1 MRIAVSGAA
10 GAMGRRVIALMREFQ
25 GCELV
30 AALERPGHPDLG
42 KDAGILAGLEPNG
55 VQLSASMSGDPDA
68 LIDFSSPDAAV
79 ERATECAERGVAVV
93 VGTTGLSSEQM
104 AEMKERVAP
113 HVPVLI
119 APNMSLGVN
128 LLFRLVEDVARALG
142 EGYDVEIVEA
152 HHRRK
157 KDAPSGTAM
166 ELARR
171 ICKALKRDPNAAL
184 SYGRQG
190 LAGPRKAAEIGVHAV
205 RGGDIVGD
213 HMVMFAA
220 DGERIELTHRATS
233 RDVFAR
239 GAIRAAIFVTGQ
251 RPGMY
256 SMQDVLA

>member
-1 MRIAVSGAA
+1 MRIAVNGAG
-10 GAMGRRVIALMREFQ
+10 GAMGKRVVAMLGQFP

-42 KDAGILAGLEPNG
+42 KDAGVLAGVTPTG
-55 VQLSASMSGDPDA
+55 VQVSTGLSGDPNV
-68 LIDFSSPDAAV
+68 LIDFSAPDATMA
-79 ERATECAERGVAVV
+79 RAKECADRGIAVI
-93 VGTTGLSSEQM
+93 VGTTGLSPDQV
-104 AEMKERVAP
+104 AQVRERIASK
-113 HVPVLI
+113 VPVLM
-119 APNMSLGVN
+119 APNMSLGLN
-128 LLFRLVEDVARALG
+128 LLLRLVEDVARALS

-171 ICKALKRDPNAAL
+171 ICRALGRDTDSVL
-184 SYGRQG
+184 CYGRQG
-190 LAGPRKAAEIGVHAV
+190 LPGPRKATEIGVHAV

-213 HMVMFAA
+213 HTVLFAG
-220 DGERIELTHRATS
+220 DGERIELTHRVTS

-239 GAIRAAIFVTGQ
+239 GAIKAAIFLAGR

-256 SMQDVLA
+256 TMEDVLF